1 MFFFW
6 DQEDGGNLVLALS
19 IGVLTGIL
27 CGALP
32 LAIGLIRGHRSMAW
46 TGFGFC
52 VLLGAGCFVVALIP
66 SIVFTLIVALSQ
78 PIERRRGKK
87 RLPRCRRRYD
97 DGPRGGSQDYEVLD
111 DDDDRRRRSRPRD

>member
-6 DQEDGGNLVLALS
+6 DRDDGEGLVLALS
-19 IGVLTGIL
+19 IGLLTGTL

-32 LAIGLIRGHRSMAW
+32 LTIGLIRGHRSMAW

-52 VLLGAGCFVVALIP
+52 VLLGAGCFVVAMIP

-78 PIERRRGKK
+78 PIERQRRKK
-87 RLPRCRRRYD
+87 RPPRRRRA
-97 DGPRGGSQDYEVLD
+97 PERPSRDYEVLD
-111 DDDDRRRRSRPRD
+111 NDEDGR